1 MGTAG
6 QHGVEKVALVT
17 GAGAGIGRGIAKIL
31 AEKGYRLALTYNSSK
46 DGILTVAED
55 IGHIYGKEP
64 LIIQSDLTIRSEA
77 ENTIRKTVEQ
87 LERIDLVVNNAGIG
101 FHKELTEM
109 EEEELDTT
117 INLDFRAPMLLSKY
131 AAREMIAREI
141 PGNIIFI
148 TSSRG
153 ERAYPKDSI
162 YGGMKAALIRAAQS
176 LALEWAPHGI
186 RVNCVAPGATVHK
199 LEQSAEKEP
208 LGDKIPLGR
217 LGTPSDI
224 GEAIAWLCSDAASYI
239 TGINLRID
247 GGLILPG
254 MPEDTSPEAGYGW
267 GKVNP
272 PGQDKDQ

>member
-1 MGTAG
+1 MGTVSNQG
-6 QHGVEKVALVT
+6 MEKVALVT
-17 GAGAGIGRGIAKIL
+17 GAGAGIGRGIAKVL
-31 AEKGYRLALTYNSSK
+31 AEKGYRLAMTYNSSK
-46 DGILTVAED
+46 DGILDMAED
-55 IGHIYGKEP
+55 IRHIYGKAP
-64 LIIQSDLTIRSEA
+64 LIIQSDLTVRSEA
-77 ENTIRKTVEQ
+77 ENTIRKTIE
-87 LERIDLVVNNAGIG
+87 EFGRIDLLVNNAGIG
-101 FHKELTEM
+101 LYDELTEI
-109 EEEELDTT
+109 EEDALDMTVH
-117 INLDFRAPMLLSKY
+117 LDFRAPMLLSKY
-131 AAREMIAREI
+131 AVREMIAQGI

-199 LEQSAEKEP
+199 PDQSAEDEP
-208 LGDKIPLGR
+208 LGRKIPLGR

-267 GKVNP
+267 GRVYKE
-272 PGQDKDQ
+272 KE

>member
-1 MGTAG
+1 MGTIGNQGIEA
-6 QHGVEKVALVT
+6 VALVT
-17 GAGAGIGRGIAKIL
+17 GAGAGIGRGIAKVL
-31 AEKGYRLALTYNSSK
+31 AEKGYRLALTYKSSS
-46 DGILTVAED
+46 DGILDVAED
-55 IGHIYGKEP
+55 IRHIYGKEP
-64 LIIQSDLTIRSEA
+64 LVIQSDLTVRSEA
-77 ENTIRKTVEQ
+77 ENTIRKTIE
-87 LERIDLVVNNAGIG
+87 EFGRIDLLVNNAGIG
-101 FHKELTEM
+101 IHEELTEL
-109 EEEELDTT
+109 EEDALDMTV
-117 INLDFRAPMLLSKY
+117 NLDFRAPMLLSKY
-131 AAREMIAREI
+131 AVREMIAQKI

-199 LEQSAEKEP
+199 LEQSAEEEP
-208 LGDKIPLGR
+208 LGSKIPLGR

-224 GEAIAWLCSDAASYI
+224 GEAIAWLSSDKASYI
-239 TGINLRID
+239 TGINLRVD

-267 GKVNP
+267 GRVYTE
-272 PGQDKDQ
+272 DKK

>member
-1 MGTAG
+1 MGTVG
-6 QHGVEKVALVT
+6 NQGLEKVALVT
-17 GAGAGIGRGIAKIL
+17 GAGAGIGRGIAKVL
-31 AEKGYRLALTYNSSK
+31 AEKGYRLAMTYNSSK
-46 DGILTVAED
+46 DGILDVAED

-64 LIIQSDLTIRSEA
+64 LIIQSDLTVRSEA
-77 ENTIRKTVEQ
+77 ENTIRKTVE
-87 LERIDLVVNNAGIG
+87 EFGRIDLLVNNAGIG
-101 FHKELTEM
+101 IYDELTEL
-109 EEEELDTT
+109 EEDALDMTVH
-117 INLDFRAPMLLSKY
+117 LDFRAPMLLSKY
-131 AAREMIAREI
+131 AVREMMAQEI
-141 PGNIIFI
+141 PGNVIFI

-199 LEQSAEKEP
+199 PGQSAEDEP
-208 LGDKIPLGR
+208 LGNKIPLGR

-254 MPEDTSPEAGYGW
+254 MPGRYVSRGRIRM
-267 GKVNP
+267 
-272 PGQDKDQ
+272 GQGL

>member
-1 MGTAG
+1 
-6 QHGVEKVALVT
+6 
-17 GAGAGIGRGIAKIL
+17 
-31 AEKGYRLALTYNSSK
+31 
-46 DGILTVAED
+46 
-55 IGHIYGKEP
+55 
-64 LIIQSDLTIRSEA
+64 
-77 ENTIRKTVEQ
+77 
-87 LERIDLVVNNAGIG
+87 
-101 FHKELTEM
+101 
-109 EEEELDTT
+109 
-117 INLDFRAPMLLSKY
+117 MLLSKY
-131 AAREMIAREI
+131 AVREMIAQGI

-162 YGGMKAALIRAAQS
+162 YGSMKAALIRAAQS

-199 LEQSAEKEP
+199 PDQSAEDEP
-208 LGDKIPLGR
+208 LGRKIPLGR

-267 GKVNP
+267 GRVYAA
-272 PGQDKDQ
+272 DEE

>member
-1 MGTAG
+1 MGTVSKQG
-6 QHGVEKVALVT
+6 TEKVALVT
-17 GAGAGIGRGIAKIL
+17 GAGAGIGRGIAKVL
-31 AEKGYRLALTYNSSK
+31 AEKGYRLAMTYNSSK
-46 DGILTVAED
+46 EGIVDVAED
-55 IGHIYGKEP
+55 IGHTYGKEP
-64 LIIQSDLTIRSEA
+64 LIIQSDLTVRSEA
-77 ENTIRKTVEQ
+77 ENTIRKT
-87 LERIDLVVNNAGIG
+87 LEEFGRIDLLVNNAGIG
-101 FHKELTEM
+101 LYDELTEL
-109 EEEELDTT
+109 EEDALDMTMH
-117 INLDFRAPMLLSKY
+117 LDFRAPMLLSKY
-131 AAREMIAREI
+131 AVREMIAQGI
-141 PGNIIFI
+141 PGNIVFI

-199 LEQSAEKEP
+199 PEQSAEEEP
-208 LGDKIPLGR
+208 LGSKIPLGR

-267 GKVNP
+267 GKVYQE
-272 PGQDKDQ
+272 GKE

>member
-1 MGTAG
+1 MGTVSKQG
-6 QHGVEKVALVT
+6 TEKVALVT
-17 GAGAGIGRGIAKIL
+17 GAGAGIGRGIAKVL
-31 AEKGYRLALTYNSSK
+31 AEKGYRLAMTYDSSK
-46 DGILTVAED
+46 EGIVDVAED
-55 IGHIYGKEP
+55 IGHTYGKEP
-64 LIIQSDLTIRSEA
+64 LIIQSDLTVRSEA
-77 ENTIRKTVEQ
+77 ENTIRKT
-87 LERIDLVVNNAGIG
+87 LEEFGRIDLLVNNAGIG
-101 FHKELTEM
+101 LYDELTEL
-109 EEEELDTT
+109 EEDALDMTM
-117 INLDFRAPMLLSKY
+117 NLDFRAPMLLSKY
-131 AAREMIAREI
+131 AVREMIAQGI
-141 PGNIIFI
+141 PGNVIFI

-199 LEQSAEKEP
+199 PEQSAEEEP
-208 LGDKIPLGR
+208 LGSKIPLGR

-267 GKVNP
+267 GKVY
-272 PGQDKDQ
+272 QEEKE